1 MSSNLNLKNEIVE
14 KTINKK
20 YFKKKERTKK
30 RMGLKFNK
38 KKPKKDEI

>member
-1 MSSNLNLKNEIVE
+1 LKKLLIKNLAK
-14 KTINKK
+14 
-20 YFKKKERTKK
+20 KKKEQKK